1 MRTLKDIG
9 EIRGKRVL
17 IRLDFNVPVLNGVVQ
32 NDFRIRQSLPTINFL
47 KERGARLI
55 LISHLGKNGEESLEP
70 VFTVLRKYLPE
81 ISFYSSL
88 PPDETLKEKIE
99 NLKDGEV
106 ILLENL
112 RKNPGEEKNG
122 LVFSKEL
129 ASLAELYVN
138 DAFSASHREHA
149 SIVGV
154 PNILPGYAGFLLEKE
169 VIELSKVLNPE
180 HPFMFILGGAKF
192 STKIPLVEKY
202 LTLADSIFIGGAL
215 AHDFWHAK
223 GLSVGK
229 SLLDTDIDVSPFIN
243 QEKIILP
250 QDLIARLGEKSEV
263 KTIEKV
269 LPDEVIVDAGLATI
283 KMIAEKIKGAKL
295 IVWNGPLGNFEI
307 GFKEGTESLAKIISE
322 SEAYTIVGGG
332 DTLSAIESLGLFE
345 KFNFVSTG
353 GGAML
358 DFLGTGTLPGIEVL
372 RN

>member
-9 EIRGKRVL
+9 DSRGKKVL
-17 IRLDFNVPVLNGVVQ
+17 VRLDLNVPIEGGVVQ

-47 KERGARLI
+47 KEKGARLI
-55 LISHLGKNGEESLEP
+55 LVSHLGKNGEESLEP
-70 VFTVLRKYLPE
+70 VFTVLRKHLPE

-88 PPDETLKEKIE
+88 PPDETLKEKIG
-99 NLKDGEV
+99 NMKDGE
-106 ILLENL
+106 ILLLENL

-129 ASLAELYVN
+129 ASLADLYVN

-154 PNILPGYAGFLLEKE
+154 PKIISGYAGFLLEKE

-180 HPFMFILGGAKF
+180 HPFIFILGGAKF

-202 LTLADSIFIGGAL
+202 LTQADSIFIGGAL

-229 SLLDTDIDVSPFIN
+229 SLLDTDVRVSSFTKE
-243 QEKIILP
+243 EKISLP
-250 QDLIARLGEKSEV
+250 QDLIARLGEKSEI
-263 KTIEKV
+263 KTIENV
-269 LPDEVIVDAGLATI
+269 LPDEIIVDAGPATI
-283 KMIAEKIKGAKL
+283 EMLAEKIKGAKL
-295 IVWNGPLGNFEI
+295 VVWNGPLGNFEA
-307 GFKEGTESLAKIISE
+307 GFNEGTESLAKKIAE
-322 SEAYTIVGGG
+322 SGTYSIVGGG

-345 KFNFVSTG
+345 KFSFVSTG

-358 DFLGTGTLPGIEVL
+358 DFLGTGTLPGIEAL
-372 RN
+372 RD